1 MKGELTA
8 KKRIGNTGESIARK
22 FLEKRGFRIIAM
34 NYRKPWGEIDII
46 GEKAGSIRFIEV
58 KTVSR
63 ETLNDVTHEIGG
75 YRPEEMVHEA
85 KLRKIA
91 RTAEMYMNEK
101 GLDADFQIDVVC
113 VFLGMRERRA
123 RCVLYE
129 QVL

>member
-1 MKGELTA
+1 MKNLTA
-8 KKRIGNTGESIARK
+8 KKRVGNLGESVAVEFLIRK
-22 FLEKRGFRIIAM
+22 AYQVIER

-46 GEKAGSIRFIEV
+46 GEKAGSIRFVEV

-63 ETLNDVTHEIGG
+63 ETLDGVTYEIGG
-75 YRPEEMVHEA
+75 HRPEEMVHEA

-91 RTAEMYMNEK
+91 RTAELYMNEK
-101 GLDADFQIDVVC
+101 NLDADFQIDVVC
-113 VFLGMRERRA
+113 VFLGKQERRA